1 MSKTQIP
8 EMRIPENFQTT
19 ITDMSNDFSKTF
31 PEYKE
36 LWKNWTSES
45 FQSMTESE
53 VNVELNYLL
62 KYVLSIYPERFLDII
77 SQNEKIFE
85 VDAKANTL
93 LLPGIDFKLLFNC
106 QGVSN
111 STKSTMWSYLKTI
124 LLSVVGEN
132 FGGMSDMFDGLNEDE
147 LCAKLSET
155 IDRMGDFFQNEE
167 DPSDTCENPK
177 EFDISGSGL
186 PEGKFDIFSQ
196 FKDLFDGKIGSLAKS
211 MAEEISGELNEIF
224 GSDAENVRSTKDV
237 IENFM
242 KNPDKIVKLLKLL
255 NDHLQKK
262 LASGEINQEEMMKEL
277 MSLISKTNSN
287 GVNFEELFKDIPKG
301 SIEEIIGKV
310 GGMSGV
316 EGMGGLDDM
325 LSKIGGMSGILKM
338 FSKMGGLSGIQKMM
352 SQFGGNE
359 NNDLSQIMKSV
370 AGIMGNNN
378 KPKLN
383 KNDVV
388 SDTSKMSLHDKMKN
402 RILIKKL
409 KEAEKQ
415 LVEDNRIKESLKN
428 YVPYDFGEDDKKVF
442 KIAGE
447 EGKQET
453 SAVIR
458 SDLETNDSKT
468 KVKSINKK
476 KKSKSK
482 K

>member
-1 MSKTQIP
+1 
-8 EMRIPENFQTT
+8 
-19 ITDMSNDFSKTF
+19 
-31 PEYKE
+31 
-36 LWKNWTSES
+36 
-45 FQSMTESE
+45 
-53 VNVELNYLL
+53 
-62 KYVLSIYPERFLDII
+62 
-77 SQNEKIFE
+77 
-85 VDAKANTL
+85 
-93 LLPGIDFKLLFNC
+93 
-106 QGVSN
+106 
-111 STKSTMWSYLKTI
+111 
-124 LLSVVGEN
+124 
-132 FGGMSDMFDGLNEDE
+132 
-147 LCAKLSET
+147 
-155 IDRMGDFFQNEE
+155 
-167 DPSDTCENPK
+167 
-177 EFDISGSGL
+177 
-186 PEGKFDIFSQ
+186 
-196 FKDLFDGKIGSLAKS
+196 
-211 MAEEISGELNEIF
+211 
-224 GSDAENVRSTKDV
+224 
-237 IENFM
+237 
-242 KNPDKIVKLLKLL
+242 
-255 NDHLQKK
+255 
-262 LASGEINQEEMMKEL
+262 
-277 MSLISKTNSN
+277 
-287 GVNFEELFKDIPKG
+287 
-301 SIEEIIGKV
+301 
-310 GGMSGV
+310 
-316 EGMGGLDDM
+316 
-325 LSKIGGMSGILKM
+325 MSGILKM

>member
-1 MSKTQIP
+1 
-8 EMRIPENFQTT
+8 
-19 ITDMSNDFSKTF
+19 
-31 PEYKE
+31 
-36 LWKNWTSES
+36 
-45 FQSMTESE
+45 
-53 VNVELNYLL
+53 
-62 KYVLSIYPERFLDII
+62 
-77 SQNEKIFE
+77 
-85 VDAKANTL
+85 
-93 LLPGIDFKLLFNC
+93 
-106 QGVSN
+106 
-111 STKSTMWSYLKTI
+111 
-124 LLSVVGEN
+124 
-132 FGGMSDMFDGLNEDE
+132 
-147 LCAKLSET
+147 
-155 IDRMGDFFQNEE
+155 MGDFFQNEE